1 MKSIDQID
9 ISGKK
14 VLIRV
19 DFNVPTDD
27 RGSITDDTRIKAHL
41 ETIRY
46 AMDKGAKV
54 ILASHMGRPKGKRND
69 KYTLKPAA
77 EHLSAL
83 LGKPIAFA
91 DDCVGE
97 AAEKAVG
104 ALKGGDVV
112 LLENLRFHAEEEKN
126 DLGFAKNLAAL
137 CEVYV
142 DDAFAAAHRGHA
154 SNAGITGF
162 VKECAVGMLL
172 KSELDYLRKATVNP
186 ERPVAAIIGGAKV
199 SDKIGVLKNLIEKVD
214 KILIGGGMAFT
225 FIKAQGFEVGK
236 SLCEPDMLD
245 TAREIMEKAKG
256 KGVQLCLPVDCVV
269 AERAEADSP
278 AKQVSVKE
286 IPPDWAGLDIGSAT
300 IKLFTEALAGVKTIV
315 WNGPMGLFELEPF
328 SKGTR
333 ALAQAVADSDATSII
348 GGGDTDTAVHQA
360 GVSDRISYIS
370 TGAGRSWNYWKA
382 GPCRPLRPWSHA
394 EALNET
400 LDGGRE
406 LEDAQNHW

>member
-1 MKSIDQID
+1 MKSIDQLD

-14 VLIRV
+14 LLIRV

-27 RGSITDDTRIKAHL
+27 QGNITDDTRIRAHL

-54 ILASHMGRPKGKRND
+54 ILASHLGRPKGKRNE
-69 KYTLKPAA
+69 KYSLKPVAKRLG
-77 EHLSAL
+77 EL
-83 LGKPIAFA
+83 LGKEIAFA

-97 AAEKAVG
+97 PAEKAV
-104 ALKGGDVV
+104 ATLKPGDVL

-126 DLGFAKNLAAL
+126 DAGFAKGLAAL
-137 CEVYV
+137 CEVYI
-142 DDAFAAAHRGHA
+142 DDAFATAHRGHA
-154 SNAGITGF
+154 SNAGITAF
-162 VKECAVGMLL
+162 VKECGVGMLL

-186 ERPVAAIIGGAKV
+186 DRPVAAIIGGAKV

-214 KILIGGGMAFT
+214 KMIIGGGMAFT
-225 FIKAQGFEVGK
+225 FIKAQGYEVGK
-236 SLCEPDMLD
+236 SLCEIDMLD
-245 TAREIMEKAKG
+245 TAREIMEKAKQ
-256 KGVQLCLPVDCVV
+256 KGVKLYLPVDCII
-269 AERAEADSP
+269 AERAEIDSP
-278 AKQVSVKE
+278 VKQTSVQE
-286 IPPDWAGLDIGSAT
+286 IPPDWAGLDIGPAT
-300 IKLFTEALAGVKTIV
+300 ITLFTEALADVKTIV

-370 TGAGRSWNYWKA
+370 TGGGAFLELLEGRPMPA
-382 GPCRPLRPWSHA
+382 I
-394 EALNET
+394 EALET
-400 LDGGRE
+400 CGGA
-406 LEDAQNHW
+406 L